1 MQDTKQDHCYID
13 PPPTR
18 LGKIVKKKLWISNR
32 KVIKV
37 AAVNSSNV
45 HEKDKTDAKN
55 NEYEKVDRNIEGIWK
70 VFSDAKKSVCK
81 KIRHP
86 DRVQQ
91 DIRNKEAV
99 IDQKKQQDIKT
110 LTCREGH
117 PGTGE

>member
-1 MQDTKQDHCYID
+1 MHDTKQDHCCID

-37 AAVNSSNV
+37 AAVNNSNV
-45 HEKDKTDAKN
+45 DEKDKTYAKN
-55 NEYEKVDRNIEGIWK
+55 HEYEKVDRNTEGIWK
-70 VFSDAKKSVCK
+70 VLSDAKKSVGMK
-81 KIRHP
+81 TRHL
-86 DRVQQ
+86 DQVQQ
-91 DIRNKEAV
+91 DIRDKEAV
-99 IDQKKQQDIKT
+99 VDQKKQQDIKT

>member
-1 MQDTKQDHCYID
+1 M
-13 PPPTR
+13 
-18 LGKIVKKKLWISNR
+18 KKKLWISNR

-37 AAVNSSNV
+37 AAVDNSNL

-55 NEYEKVDRNIEGIWK
+55 HEYEKVDRNTEGIWK
-70 VFSDAKKSVCK
+70 VLSDANKSVGK
-81 KIRHP
+81 KTLSG
-86 DRVQQ
+86 RVQQ
-91 DIRNKEAV
+91 DIRDKEAV

>member
-1 MQDTKQDHCYID
+1 M
-13 PPPTR
+13 
-18 LGKIVKKKLWISNR
+18 KKKLWISNR

-37 AAVNSSNV
+37 AAVNNSNV

-55 NEYEKVDRNIEGIWK
+55 HEYEKVDRNTEGIWK
-70 VFSDAKKSVCK
+70 VLSDAKKSVGK
-81 KIRHP
+81 KTRHP

-91 DIRNKEAV
+91 DIRDKEAV